1 MKIHN
6 LINPLYWLESFT
18 FYGGGKGRGGFS
30 DVRNVRTTDAAEP
43 MAPPIV
49 DPIEPV
55 TTGGEPP
62 PRFCGL
68 AAPPGVGRRA
78 APVDPLRYQVPPYR
92 RGAP

>member
-6 LINPLYWLESFT
+6 LINPLYWLEFFT

-49 DPIEPV
+49 DPTEPV

-62 PRFCGL
+62 PPSPVIGYPVEPSQQPQQ
-68 AAPPGVGRRA
+68 PP
-78 APVDPLRYQVPPYR
+78 P
-92 RGAP
+92 